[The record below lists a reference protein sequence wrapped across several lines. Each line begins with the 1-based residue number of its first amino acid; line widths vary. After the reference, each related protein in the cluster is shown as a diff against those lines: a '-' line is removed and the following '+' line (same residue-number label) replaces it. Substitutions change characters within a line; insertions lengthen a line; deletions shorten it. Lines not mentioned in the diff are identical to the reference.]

1 MAVTDRFVDTV
12 KKLILQILQ
21 KMVDNLFSVALQE
34 PHGIEMKT
42 VLKMFQV
49 PSSTTKI
56 IHGISEY
63 LTEASIF

>member
-1 MAVTDRFVDTV
+1 
-12 KKLILQILQ
+12 
-21 KMVDNLFSVALQE
+21 MVDNLFSVALQE
-34 PHGIEMKT
+34 PHGIENRFKN
-42 VLKMFQV
+42 VQDV